1 MLPNPGRVNIINLRA
16 LKFSF
21 KRLCRLFD
29 NPEFEDPLAFIASIN
44 AFTISQGFALRECI
58 VEILDLIEKELNK

>member
-1 MLPNPGRVNIINLRA
+1 MLPNPGRVNIINLCA

-29 NPEFEDPLAFIASIN
+29 NPEFEDPLAFISSIN
-44 AFTISQGFALRECI
+44 AFTISLSFALRESI
-58 VEILDLIEKELNK
+58 VEILDLIDKELNK